1 MAAQARKVYE
11 VFVSQIPWT
20 LATRELKEY
29 FSQFGT
35 IKKCLLPFDKET
47 GFHKGYSW
55 VTFAAEEGL
64 QNTLQKDTHL
74 IEGAKLQ
81 VQLKRSLSRNPDRD

>member
-55 VTFAAEEGL
+55 VTFTSEEGL

-81 VQLKRSLSRNPDRD
+81 VQLKRSLPRNPDRD